1 MEFKKQE
8 WIGEWENFEL
18 SITDTNPYMQSCWE
32 EAQHTAEAM
41 AAQNPGVAAMASHG
55 IKNFWQQACVTVTA
69 QNPTCIGGWTI
80 SDNETAKDVVEA
92 AEKEG
97 IVISWKDTAGN
108 EIASAFYVVDEII
121 ERGLEGKPNFIFKAE
136 KIAEGSPF
144 AYVLAME
151 PMPERKA
158 VQNGG
163 LLSHLHYQF
172 ASEKSSLIKED
183 KTLVNPRWYATMCA
197 KGSLLARCNIVRALH
212 RLKAWEKLPE

>member
-18 SITDTNPYMQSCWE
+18 SITDTNPYMQSCWD

-41 AAQNPGVAAMASHG
+41 AAQNPGLAAMASHG
-55 IKNFWQQACVTVTA
+55 IKNFWQQACATVTT
-69 QNPTCIGGWTI
+69 QNSTCIGGWTI
-80 SDNETAKDVVEA
+80 SDNETAKDAVKV

-121 ERGLEGKPNFIFKAE
+121 ERGLEGKPSFIFRTKN
-136 KIAEGSPF
+136 IAEGSPF
-144 AYVLAME
+144 AYLLAME

-197 KGSLLARCNIVRALH
+197 KGTLLVLNGVILYVH
-212 RLKAWEKLPE
+212 FTV